1 MGDLLFVAVVVA
13 FFAVTLAYVK
23 GCERIV
29 GPDTP
34 LPDEDVDSDPRRRR
48 RHRRQR
54 GRPGAGE
61 HGLMGA
67 DNVIGLVLAVLLT
80 AYLVAA
86 LVIPE
91 KL

>member
-1 MGDLLFVAVVVA
+1 MGDLLFVAVVIA

-34 LPDEDVDSDPRRRR
+34 PVGRCRRGPRRRR
-48 RHRRQR
+48 RHHRPR
-54 GRPGAGE
+54 GRTRLGDN
-61 HGLMGA
+61 GLMGA

-86 LVIPE
+86 LVVPE
-91 KL
+91 KF